1 MVEAM
6 TLEVQVRMYRWDG
19 LIEALDDVTTCSES
33 MDSSYGDV
41 ISDCCDVTTAADVMS
56 ACDSS
61 SSSRSACSLSQFS
74 CHSDSIT
81 NSSLLK
87 SYRGRVALSS
97 TVRQLINLLNRR
109 YCEHSISFD

>member
-6 TLEVQVRMYRWDG
+6 TLEVQVSMYRWDS
-19 LIEALDDVTTCSES
+19 LIDAWDDVTTCSES
-33 MDSSYGDV
+33 MRSSYGDL
-41 ISDCCDVTTAADVMS
+41 ISDCCDVMTAADVMS
-56 ACDSS
+56 ACDS